1 MTSPIKNANEEA
13 VLGEI
18 ETRKTTDPRKDSV
31 CWCPY
36 CEADV
41 KALALSKLTPCY
53 CTDFDYTPILRTE
66 EHPRIQEAVS
76 TALERVAAQPKHR
89 HTSSE
94 GPPGGPRVVNFIAQ
108 EGENLLE
115 GIMESSGNPCTC
127 ARCRSDA
134 LAYSLNRYPPR
145 YGVQRNGERSLPEKE
160 RAAIR
165 IELATIMARAARM
178 ISDKPRHAGT
188 AGN

>member
-1 MTSPIKNANEEA
+1 MNTQIQNANEKA
-13 VLGEI
+13 ILAEI
-18 ETRKTTDPRKDSV
+18 ESRMEAGPPENPA

-53 CTDFDYTPILRTE
+53 WTDFDCTPILQTE
-66 EHPRIQEAVS
+66 EHPRVRTAVS
-76 TALERVAAQPKHR
+76 TALERVALHPKHR
-89 HTSSE
+89 HDPSE
-94 GPPGGPRVVNFIAQ
+94 GPPDGPRLVNFIAQ
-108 EGENLLE
+108 EGEDLLE
-115 GIMESSGNPCTC
+115 EVMETSGSSCTC

-145 YGVQRNGERSLPEKE
+145 YGVRRNGKPNLPEKE

-165 IELATIMARAARM
+165 VELATIMARAARM
-178 ISDKPRHAGT
+178 ISDKPRH
-188 AGN
+188 

>member
-1 MTSPIKNANEEA
+1 MTSAIQNANEEA

-18 ETRKTTDPRKDSV
+18 ESRKAADSQKDSA

-53 CTDFDYTPILRTE
+53 CTDFDYTPILQTE
-66 EHPRIQEAVS
+66 EHPRVRKAVS
-76 TALERVAAQPKHR
+76 TALERVALHPKHR
-89 HTSSE
+89 HNPAE
-94 GPPGGPRVVNFIAQ
+94 GPPGGPHVVNFIAQ
-108 EGENLLE
+108 AGEELLE
-115 GIMESSGNPCTC
+115 EVMETSGSSCTC

-145 YGVQRNGERSLPEKE
+145 YGVRRDGKPSLPEKE
-160 RAAIR
+160 RATIR
-165 IELATIMARAARM
+165 LELATIMARAARM
-178 ISDKPRHAGT
+178 ISDKPRHCRNEG
-188 AGN
+188 